1 MRGKHNASVNDY
13 KIDKLRRRLSL
24 IFMDG
29 RTLDGDVFLRS
40 VSRFRSRPEE
50 PTDLLNDP
58 DPFFALVRD
67 GNATLVAKA
76 NIARVATI
84 THAPDE
90 GDVPLVGVPVEVTLR
105 DGSVCRGSIFP
116 ETRSDRPRLLD
127 YLNTY
132 RDRFLP
138 VVDSRQ
144 VWLVNVNT
152 IAHVREVG

>member
-1 MRGKHNASVNDY
+1 VSDY

-24 IFMDG
+24 ILMDG
-29 RTLDGDVFLRS
+29 RSLDGEIFLRP
-40 VSRFRSRPEE
+40 VSRFRTRPEE

-58 DPFFALVRD
+58 EPFFALVRD
-67 GNATLVAKA
+67 GNTTLVSKA
-76 NIARVATI
+76 NVARAATA
-84 THAPDE
+84 THAADD
-90 GDVPLVGVPVEVTLR
+90 GDVQLVGVPVEVTMH
-105 DGSVCRGSIFP
+105 DGSLCRGSIFP

-127 YLNTY
+127 YLNSY

-138 VVDSRQ
+138 VVDTRQ